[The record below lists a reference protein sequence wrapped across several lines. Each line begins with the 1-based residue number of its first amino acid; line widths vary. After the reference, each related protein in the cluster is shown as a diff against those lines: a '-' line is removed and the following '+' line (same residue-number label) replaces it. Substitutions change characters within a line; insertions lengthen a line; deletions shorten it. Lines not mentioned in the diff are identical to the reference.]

1 MTLEKISNEIF
12 NSYTHTL
19 SEKDRINKLLD
30 HILDKKQEYVNLSRD
45 LTTLTNLISHLTWL
59 NDLSETDEVIIRG
72 LIDLGKKAD
81 NLFRKFYAAERRAYS
96 QKGWFKDEFSN
107 LKSSIELHQE
117 TLLDVE
123 HIIFE
128 LRKDKEFIEL
138 SKLLDEL

>member
-30 HILDKKQEYVNLSRD
+30 HILDKKQEYANLSRD
-45 LTTLTNLISHLTWL
+45 LTNLTNLISHLTWL

-81 NLFRKFYAAERRAYS
+81 YLFRKFYATERMAYS
-96 QKGWFKDEFSN
+96 HKGWFKDEFSN

-117 TLLDVE
+117 TLIEVE
-123 HIIFE
+123 HIIFD
-128 LRKDKEFIEL
+128 LRKDKEFIAL

>member
-30 HILDKKQEYVNLSRD
+30 HILDKKQEYANLSRD

-107 LKSSIELHQE
+107 LKSSNSSKDILSSKSCFLSMLFLI
-117 TLLDVE
+117 LL
-123 HIIFE
+123 ILFSI
-128 LRKDKEFIEL
+128 
-138 SKLLDEL
+138 

>member
-30 HILDKKQEYVNLSRD
+30 HILDKKQEYANLSRD

-123 HIIFE
+123 RIIFE